1 MQTGN
6 GSARSLVGRDDE
18 FRQALAVVKDDAEF
32 RGVVLV
38 GDSGTGKSTL
48 ARALAEAIESY
59 GFMVRFVLG
68 TETSKTVPLGAFY
81 WLLTLETARE
91 PVVMLATAQRTL
103 EKQENLVVVVDDA
116 HLLDPLSAT
125 LVYHLAAGGSARLIV
140 TIRSGSGAV
149 PDAVTALWK
158 ERLLLRLRIK
168 AFTLEQTGEFARTVL
183 GDVVKTSLINELH
196 GRTAGNPLMLS
207 GLLSAGRESG
217 VLVRSEHG
225 WHLRGALRADRELY
239 DLLEF
244 GLQSLAPEELE
255 VVEVLAAAEV
265 LDWEILRGLC
275 DAGVVAHL
283 ERCSIIQVVADGSH
297 TVARLANSVMGEVA
311 LQRAGVV
318 RTRRLNSM
326 LTQHLRKEM
335 QTQEERSRL
344 PDVRTRIQL
353 AKLMTGSDLAPD
365 LDVIIEAAASAL
377 TMSKTVLGEELARF
391 AVDHGGGLAA
401 AFVLARTLI
410 WRGRGNEVEA
420 VLADVDLNGADE
432 WWAVQQ
438 GCLRAANLFFG
449 CGEVEQAQLLLAD
462 IRDRVDSYEVA
473 GFVTAVEVAFA
484 SFSGD
489 VATAIELGLPLCA
502 SDQQPLT
509 MAWAVA
515 STCWALALAGRL
527 GEVHQIANAGGAAV
541 LSQMG
546 PGRFV
551 IGLAETMATTAA
563 GDLPAA
569 GRVWERYGR
578 TITVGIEEDAFVYAM
593 SGLVQLARGSLP
605 SACAAFYD
613 SISAMSQGFPTGWLM
628 VVAAWCA
635 QAEGARGDGEA
646 AGAALRTAEQAYG
659 PQVAAF
665 LPELELAR
673 AWERVSVGQTTTAR
687 THTMR
692 AAQFARRSA
701 MFVVEMYALHTA
713 VRFGDRSHAARLEEL
728 ATTLDTPLAEAI
740 ATQARGLANHDGDL
754 LDAAADRFTGLA
766 ALALAADALA
776 QAAEEHAHTSQR
788 GKEVTSSIRAYKL
801 ACQCGLRTPAVDA
814 AARPLPFSGRERDIA
829 MVVAA
834 GLSNRQIADRLVVSV
849 RTVEGHL
856 YRIFAKL
863 GINTREQLIYLL
875 SLDPSGAQDDIGTSH
890 VHAATNLVTIPGL
903 TESPVSDSRSAEAK
917 NARAER
923 NAAFVVR

>member
-1 MQTGN
+1 
-6 GSARSLVGRDDE
+6 VGRDDE

-48 ARALAEAIESY
+48 ARALAEAIESC

-68 TETSKTVPLGAFY
+68 TETSKAVPLGAFY
-81 WLLTLETARE
+81 WLLPLETARE

-125 LVYHLAAGGSARLIV
+125 LVYHLAAGGSARMIV
-140 TIRSGSGAV
+140 TIRSGSAV
-149 PDAVTALWK
+149 PDVVTALWK
-158 ERLLLRLRIK
+158 ERLLLRLHIK
-168 AFTLEQTGEFARTVL
+168 AFTLEQTGEFTRTVL

-225 WHLRGALRADRELY
+225 WHLRGALRAGRELY

-255 VVEVLAAAEV
+255 TVEVLAAAEV

-275 DAGVVAHL
+275 DAGAVAHL
-283 ERCSIIQVVADGSH
+283 ERCGIIQVIADESH

-335 QTQEERSRL
+335 QTQAERSRL

-462 IRDRVDSYEVA
+462 IRDRVDSYEIA
-473 GFVTAVEVAFA
+473 GFVTAVEAAFA

-489 VATAIELGLPLCA
+489 VARAIELGLPLCA

-527 GEVHQIANAGGAAV
+527 GEVHRIANAGGAAV

-546 PGRFV
+546 PARFV
-551 IGLAETMATTAA
+551 IGLAETMATTVA

-569 GRVWERYGR
+569 ERVWERYGR
-578 TITVGIEEDAFVYAM
+578 TMTVGIEEDVFVHAM

-613 SISAMSQGFPTGWLM
+613 SILAMSQGFPTGWLM

-659 PQVAAF
+659 PQVAMF

-687 THTMR
+687 THAVR
-692 AAQFARRSA
+692 AAQVARRSE
-701 MFVVEMYALHTA
+701 MFVVEMYALHAA
-713 VRFGDRSHAARLEEL
+713 VRFGDRSHAVRLEEL
-728 ATTLDTPLAEAI
+728 ARTLNTPLAEAI
-740 ATQARGLANHDGDL
+740 AIQARGLANHDGDL
-754 LDAAADRFTGLA
+754 LDAAAGRFIGLA
-766 ALALAADALA
+766 ALAHAADALA
-776 QAAEEHAHTSQR
+776 QAAEEHARTGQR
-788 GKEVTSSIRAYKL
+788 GKEVTSSIRAYRL

-863 GINTREQLIYLL
+863 GINTREQLIHLL
-875 SLDPSGAQDDIGTSH
+875 RLDPSGTQDDIGTSH
-890 VHAATNLVTIPGL
+890 VRAATNLVTIPGL
-903 TESPVSDSRSAEAK
+903 TECPANDPYGAEAK
-917 NARAER
+917 NARTER
-923 NAAFVVR
+923 NAALVVR

>member
-18 FRQALAVVKDDAEF
+18 FRQALAVVKGDAEF

-48 ARALAEAIESY
+48 ARALAEAIESC
-59 GFMVRFVLG
+59 GFMVRFALG
-68 TETSKTVPLGAFY
+68 TETSKAVPLGAFY
-81 WLLTLETARE
+81 WLLPLETAGE

-103 EKQENLVVVVDDA
+103 EKQENLIVVIDDA

-125 LVYHLAAGGSARLIV
+125 LVYNLAAGGSARMIV
-140 TIRSGSGAV
+140 TIRSGSAV
-149 PDAVTALWK
+149 PDVVTALWK
-158 ERLLLRLRIK
+158 EQLLLRLHINV
-168 AFTLEQTGEFARTVL
+168 FTLEQTGEFIRTVL
-183 GDVVKTSLINELH
+183 GDVVKTGLINELY
-196 GRTAGNPLMLS
+196 GRTAGNPLMLR

-217 VLVRSEHG
+217 VLVHSEHG
-225 WHLRGALRADRELY
+225 WHLRGELRASHELY
-239 DLLEF
+239 DLLESD
-244 GLQSLAPEELE
+244 LQSLAPDELE
-255 VVEVLAAAEV
+255 AVEVLAAAEV
-265 LDWEILRGLC
+265 LDWEILRRLC
-275 DAGVVAHL
+275 DAGAVAHL
-283 ERCSIIQVVADGSH
+283 ERCGIIQVIADESH

-318 RTRRLNSM
+318 GTRRLNSM

-335 QTQEERSRL
+335 QTQQERSRL
-344 PDVRTRIQL
+344 PDMRARIQL
-353 AKLMTGSDLAPD
+353 AKLMTRSDLPPD
-365 LDVIIEAAASAL
+365 LDVIVEAAASAL

-391 AVDHGGGLAA
+391 AVDHGGGPAA
-401 AFVLARTLI
+401 MIVLARTLI
-410 WRGRGNEVEA
+410 WRGRNKEVEA
-420 VLADVDLNGADE
+420 VLASVDLNGADE

-449 CGEVEQAQLLLAD
+449 CGEIEQAQLLLAD
-462 IRDRVDSYEVA
+462 IKDRVDSYELA
-473 GFVTAVEVAFA
+473 GFVTAVEATFA

-489 VATAIELGLPLCA
+489 VARAVRLGLPLCA

-515 STCWALALAGRL
+515 STCWALALAGRG
-527 GEVHQIANAGGAAV
+527 GEVRRIANARGALV

-546 PGRFV
+546 PARFV
-551 IGLAETMATTAA
+551 IGLAETMAATVA

-569 GRVWERYGR
+569 ERVRGRHGR
-578 TITVGIEEDAFVYAM
+578 TIPGGIEEDVFVHAM
-593 SGLVQLARGSLP
+593 DGLVQLARGSLP

-613 SISAMSQGFPTGWLM
+613 SILAMSQGFPTGWLM

-659 PQVAAF
+659 PQVAMF

-673 AWERVSVGQTTTAR
+673 AWERVSNGQTTAAR
-687 THTMR
+687 THAVR
-692 AAQFARRSA
+692 AAQFARRSK
-701 MFVVEMYALHTA
+701 MFVMEMYALHAA
-713 VRFGDRSHAARLEEL
+713 VRFGERSHAARLEQL
-728 ATTLDTPLAEAI
+728 AITLNTPLAEAI
-740 ATQARGLANHDGDL
+740 AIHARGLANHDGDL
-754 LDAAADRFTGLA
+754 LDAAAGRFIGLA

-776 QAAEEHAHTSQR
+776 QAAEEHARTGQR
-788 GKEVTSSIRAYKL
+788 GKEVTSSIRAYRL
-801 ACQCGLRTPAVDA
+801 ARQCGLHTPAVDA

-829 MVVAA
+829 TVVAA

-863 GINTREQLIYLL
+863 GINAREQLTHLL
-875 SLDPSGAQDDIGTSH
+875 SLDPSGTQDDIDTSH
-890 VHAATNLVTIPGL
+890 GRAAPNSVNVPGL
-903 TESPVSDSRSAEAK
+903 PECPADAPYNAEPK
-917 NARAER
+917 NARTER
-923 NAAFVVR
+923 NAALVVR